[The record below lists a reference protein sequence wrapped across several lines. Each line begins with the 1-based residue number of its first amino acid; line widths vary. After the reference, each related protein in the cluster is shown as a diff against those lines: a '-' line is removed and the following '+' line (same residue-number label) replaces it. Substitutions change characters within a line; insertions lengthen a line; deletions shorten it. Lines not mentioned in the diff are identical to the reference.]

1 MENLL
6 WYKKPAENFE
16 EALPLGNGKIGAM
29 VYGKTDVE
37 KISLNA
43 DSLWTGY
50 PSYDVENNNA
60 YNSYLKMRKAFNDN
74 KIKEAEEILENGFV
88 GIEVQAY
95 LPAGNLF
102 IKAGDKSVT
111 NYKRSLNLENG
122 MAESTYNLNEC
133 KVKSE
138 TFISAVDNVLVH
150 KIETAK
156 KHDFEIWL
164 ESPLKNDITIHDDV
178 IVLKG
183 QAPDKRE
190 NEPELFTYDRDDT
203 VKYSMAMKVMTDG
216 IEYIKEGKVSVGQ
229 ATYVIVYL
237 SVITSYTAWNRLP
250 DGEHMQ
256 HAQININNAAKKGYD
271 AVKKSH
277 TEDFSSYYNR
287 VKLNIKT
294 DENNIP
300 TDERIKAE
308 NKDTGLAV
316 LLFNFG
322 RYLLISSS
330 RSGSLA
336 TNLQGIW
343 NEEPI
348 APWASNYTVNINTE
362 MNYWPALMCDLAE
375 FMDPLIELI
384 KMTCESGKRT
394 AKEYYNVDK
403 GFTAHHNYDIWGK
416 TTPAPGSPRWSY
428 WCMSSGWMCR
438 HLFEYYQYTND
449 IKFLEETA
457 FPIMYEAALFY
468 MEIMEEH
475 DGKLIITPS
484 TSPENGYMHDKQAA
498 FLAKYTTMTQAILID
513 LFENLKKTCDILGK
527 TELKRELDEKYP
539 IEKLDVYKIGSKGQL
554 LEYDEEY
561 EEEDI
566 HHRHVSHLYGLYP
579 GESINSE
586 ELINAA
592 KRSLEI
598 RGDGG
603 TGWSLGW
610 KVNLW
615 SKLKDGNHSLQIVK
629 NQLNYIPATKNFD
642 YSRGGT
648 FANLFDAH
656 PPFQIDGNFGVTS
669 GIAQMF
675 LQCENDTVKILPAL
689 PDEFGCGSIE
699 GLKAVGNITVSV
711 WWNDKKVEKIR
722 LISPVDQ
729 TIKIS
734 IQNNQAD
741 TLTLKKDI
749 PCEMNF

>member
-6 WYKKPAENFE
+6 WYNEPAENFE
-16 EALPLGNGKIGAM
+16 EALPIGNGKIGAM
-29 VYGKTDVE
+29 VYGKTDIE

-60 YNSYLKMRKAFNDN
+60 YNNYLKMRKAFDEN
-74 KIKEAEEILENGFV
+74 KVKEAEEILENGFV

-95 LPAGNLF
+95 LPAGNLY
-102 IKAGDKSVT
+102 IKLGDNSVK
-111 NYKRSLNLENG
+111 NYKRSLNLEN
-122 MAESTYNLNEC
+122 ATAQSKYTVNESD
-133 KVKSE
+133 VKSK

-150 KIETAK
+150 KITSTK
-156 KHDFEIWL
+156 KRDFEIWT
-164 ESPLKNDITIHDDV
+164 ESLLKNNIILQDDC
-178 IVLKG
+178 IILMG
-183 QAPDKRE
+183 QAPDLRQNK
-190 NEPELFTYDRDDT
+190 PELFTYDRNDT
-203 VKYSMAMKVMTDG
+203 VKYAVAVKVVTDG
-216 IEYIKEGKVSVGQ
+216 ILNIKDNKIFTENSSE
-229 ATYVIVYL
+229 IIIYL
-237 SVITSYTAWNRLP
+237 SIATSYIAWNKIP
-250 DGEHMQ
+250 DAEYKNK
-256 HAQININNAAKKGYD
+256 AKNAVLTASEKGYD

-308 NKDTGLAV
+308 NKDAGLAV

-330 RSGSLA
+330 RSESLA

-343 NEEPI
+343 NEELI

-362 MNYWPALMCDLAE
+362 MNYWPALMCNLSE
-375 FMDPLIELI
+375 FMNPLINLI
-384 KMTCESGKRT
+384 KMTSESGKRT

-416 TTPAPGSPRWSY
+416 TTPSPGSPRWSY

-468 MEIMEEH
+468 MQIMEEH
-475 DGKLIITPS
+475 DNKFIITPS
-484 TSPENGYMHDKQAA
+484 TSPENGYINDGQTT

-527 TELKRELDEKYP
+527 TELKKELEEKYP
-539 IEKLDVYKIGSKGQL
+539 KEKFDVYKIGSKGQL
-554 LEYDEEY
+554 LEYDKEY
-561 EEEDI
+561 EEEDV
-566 HHRHVSHLYGLYP
+566 HHRHVSHLYGLFP

-586 ELINAA
+586 ELVNAA
-592 KRSLEI
+592 KKSLEI

-615 SKLKDGNHSLQIVK
+615 SKLKDGNHALKMVE
-629 NQLNYIPATKNFD
+629 NQLNFIPAMKDFD

-648 FANLFDAH
+648 YPNLFDAH
-656 PPFQIDGNFGVTS
+656 PPFQIDGNFGVTA

-689 PDEFGCGSIE
+689 PDVFGCGSIE
-699 GLKAVGNITVSV
+699 GLKAVGNITVSI
-711 WWNDKKVEKIR
+711 WWNDKKVEKIK

-734 IQNNQAD
+734 IQNNPAD

-749 PCEMNF
+749 PCEKNF